1 MGMPTKQ
8 QIADICRKHR
18 IGFLVVFGSM
28 TQDERAARDTDV
40 AVSFGRRPSAR
51 EELDLFYDMERIFAT
66 DKLDLVVLEKADPVL
81 MKEVALHGIPLFE
94 REKGAFDNFI
104 IGAIARYQDTNQNR
118 RLANEL
124 VGEYLRGRR
133 LGA

>member
-1 MGMPTKQ
+1 
-8 QIADICRKHR
+8 
-18 IGFLVVFGSM
+18 
-28 TQDERAARDTDV
+28 
-40 AVSFGRRPSAR
+40 
-51 EELDLFYDMERIFAT
+51 
-66 DKLDLVVLEKADPVL
+66 VL